1 VTRHNSIWRDP
12 LTAVTA
18 QRTPTSFG
26 LISLRLH
33 AFPFVGVLAFRP
45 AKMPAIIRRPVFVDK
60 SLSAAFTSANSWHLK
75 KASKIKRIKSG
86 EYVAGWEEGH
96 PSPRPLIPL

>member
-1 VTRHNSIWRDP
+1 MTRHKSIWRDP

-18 QRTPTSFG
+18 QRTPASFG

-45 AKMPAIIRRPVFVDK
+45 AKMPAIIRRPVFVNK
-60 SLSAAFTSANSWHLK
+60 SLSAAFTSANS
-75 KASKIKRIKSG
+75 KAFNIASDKTGFRSTFSNEPESVVIS
-86 EYVAGWEEGH
+86 
-96 PSPRPLIPL
+96 